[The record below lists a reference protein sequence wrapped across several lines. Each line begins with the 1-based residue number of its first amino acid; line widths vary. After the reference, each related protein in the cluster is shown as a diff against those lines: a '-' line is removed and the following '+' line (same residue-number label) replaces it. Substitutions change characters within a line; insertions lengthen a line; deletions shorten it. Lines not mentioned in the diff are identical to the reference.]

1 YLEAVGYPNMIR
13 AHGVGNNDVHPV
25 PSPLPAEHYVDAW
38 VASRSIHHLQE
49 HTSGP
54 DREKPF
60 VMWASFPKPHSPY
73 DPPEPYHRFYD
84 PREVPRP
91 IGSADM
97 LEDRDWTLRLRPHNF
112 GWDTLSAEAIQVS
125 RAHYY
130 GCVTFQDKQI
140 GRLLDFLEQAGLR
153 ENTIVIY
160 TGDHGDMLGDFG
172 VFFKSNFCNGSV
184 RIPMMISAPGQIP
197 EGEERPHLVSLV
209 DLLPTLTA
217 MCDCPLSAAVHGDDL
232 TPILE
237 DGNAAGRELL
247 VSQCRPSPD
256 QAYMVT
262 DGRWKYIYTEAHA
275 TEELYDQEE
284 DPQELV
290 NLAGRDDAET
300 EGIKGRMKQAIIN
313 FCRETGDEAMLDGEG
328 LARSSPDLEEYR
340 KPRFSGLGDRPF

>member
-1 YLEAVGYPNMIR
+1 
-13 AHGVGNNDVHPV
+13 
-25 PSPLPAEHYVDAW
+25 
-38 VASRSIHHLQE
+38 
-49 HTSGP
+49 
-54 DREKPF
+54 
-60 VMWASFPKPHSPY
+60 
-73 DPPEPYHRFYD
+73 
-84 PREVPRP
+84 
-91 IGSADM
+91 
-97 LEDRDWTLRLRPHNF
+97 
-112 GWDTLSAEAIQVS
+112 
-125 RAHYY
+125 
-130 GCVTFQDKQI
+130 
-140 GRLLDFLEQAGLR
+140 
-153 ENTIVIY
+153 
-160 TGDHGDMLGDFG
+160 
-172 VFFKSNFCNGSV
+172 
-184 RIPMMISAPGQIP
+184 MMISAPGQIP